1 MPLPNVKIA
10 LTGKMRSGKD
20 TVADYLAEHYG
31 FIRFAFG
38 DGIKRVCH
46 ELFPDQFTDGKKPR
60 ALLQGV
66 GQALRTFDPD
76 VWVNRTLGEIDR
88 ENKAYYRGAYR
99 ILLDDV
105 IISDV
110 EANPLHV
117 VISDLRQPNEY
128 ARLYTEGYVI
138 IRVNA
143 SDDVR
148 IDRMRSAGDTFDLAD
163 FTHDTERYVDIFA
176 VDYELNNNGSV
187 RDLYEQID
195 VVMREI
201 MRKEAV

>member
-1 MPLPNVKIA
+1 MPNVKVA

-31 FIRFAFG
+31 FTRFAFG
-38 DGIKRVCH
+38 DGIKRVCS
-46 ELFPDQFTDGKKPR
+46 ELFPDQFADGKKPR

-66 GQALRTFDPD
+66 GQAMRAFDPD
-76 VWVNRTLGEIDR
+76 VWANRTLDKIDR
-88 ENKAYYRGAYR
+88 EDKAIFRGAYK
-99 ILLDDV
+99 LLLCDEV
-105 IISDV
+105 ISEV
-110 EANPLHV
+110 QANPLQV
-117 VISDLRQPNEY
+117 VITDLRQPNEY

-143 SDDVR
+143 SDDTR
-148 IDRMRSAGDTFDLAD
+148 LERMRSAGDTFDLAD
-163 FTHDTERYVDIFA
+163 LTHDTERYVDVFA
-176 VDYELNNNGSV
+176 VDYELNNNGTV

-201 MRKEAV
+201 TS

>member
-1 MPLPNVKIA
+1 MPNVKIA

-20 TVADYLAEHYG
+20 TVAAYLVEHYD
-31 FIRFAFG
+31 FIPYAFG

-46 ELFPDQFTDGKKPR
+46 ELFPEQVANGKKPR

-66 GQALRTFDPD
+66 GQAMRAIDPD
-76 VWVNRTLGEIDR
+76 VWIERTMR
-88 ENKAYYRGAYR
+88 EVYIARGF
-99 ILLDDV
+99 D
-105 IISDV
+105 
-110 EANPLHV
+110 V
-117 VISDLRQPNEY
+117 VITDLRQPNEY
-128 ARLYTEGYVI
+128 ARLYTEGYVL

-148 IDRMRSAGDTFDLAD
+148 VDRMRSAGDTFDLAD

-176 VDYELNNNGSV
+176 VHYELNNNGSV
-187 RDLYEQID
+187 LDLWEQID

-201 MRKEAV
+201 MRKEAA